1 MDAIKR
7 NGSPLPEFET
17 DKEHSYFISRIF
29 VHPAFISD
37 VEDEK
42 KIGKTEVINPEN
54 GKTEV
59 INPKK
64 GKIEVITEV
73 INDGINRLR
82 GENDGINDG
91 IKSKLSHI
99 AVKKRERIEKL
110 LEIINENPSMAS
122 DLIAIQL
129 GISRPTAERY
139 LAELRRMEI
148 VRREGSNKSGKWR
161 IL

>member
-1 MDAIKR
+1 MI
-7 NGSPLPEFET
+7 N
-17 DKEHSYFISRIF
+17 
-29 VHPAFISD
+29 
-37 VEDEK
+37 
-42 KIGKTEVINPEN
+42 EVINPEKAKIDGIN
-54 GKTEV
+54 DGINSDRAKIDGINDGINRPRGK
-59 INPKK
+59 ND
-64 GKIEVITEV
+64 G

-110 LEIINENPSMAS
+110 LKIINENPSVAS

-129 GISRPTAERY
+129 EISRPTAERY

-148 VRREGSNKSGKWR
+148 VKREGSNKSGKWR

>member
-1 MDAIKR
+1 MINEVINPQK
-7 NGSPLPEFET
+7 
-17 DKEHSYFISRIF
+17 
-29 VHPAFISD
+29 
-37 VEDEK
+37 
-42 KIGKTEVINPEN
+42 GKTEVINEVIN
-54 GKTEV
+54 SGKGKTEV
-59 INPKK
+59 IN
-64 GKIEVITEV
+64 EVINPEKAKIDG
-73 INDGINRLR
+73 INDGINPEN
-82 GENDGINDG
+82 GKNDGINDG

-110 LEIINENPSMAS
+110 LEIINESPSVAS

-148 VRREGSNKSGKWR
+148 IRREGSNKSGKWR

>member
-1 MDAIKR
+1 MINEVINPQK
-7 NGSPLPEFET
+7 G
-17 DKEHSYFISRIF
+17 
-29 VHPAFISD
+29 
-37 VEDEK
+37 
-42 KIGKTEVINPEN
+42 KIEVINEVINSGKGKTEVIN
-54 GKTEV
+54 EV
-59 INPKK
+59 INPEKAK
-64 GKIEVITEV
+64 IDGINDGINRQRGKNDG

-110 LEIINENPSMAS
+110 LKIINENPSVAS

-139 LAELRRMEI
+139 LAELRRMEN
-148 VRREGSNKSGKWR
+148 G
-161 IL
+161 

>member
-1 MDAIKR
+1 MI
-7 NGSPLPEFET
+7 NEVINPE
-17 DKEHSYFISRIF
+17 K
-29 VHPAFISD
+29 
-37 VEDEK
+37 
-42 KIGKTEVINPEN
+42 GKTEVINEVINPEK

-59 INPKK
+59 IN
-64 GKIEVITEV
+64 EVINRPRGKNDG
-73 INDGINRLR
+73 INDGINPEN
-82 GENDGINDG
+82 GKNDGINDGINPENGKNDGINDG

-110 LEIINENPSMAS
+110 LEIINESPSVAS
-122 DLIAIQL
+122 DSIAIQL

-148 VRREGSNKSGKWR
+148 IRREGSNKSGKWR

>member
-1 MDAIKR
+1 MI
-7 NGSPLPEFET
+7 NEVINL
-17 DKEHSYFISRIF
+17 
-29 VHPAFISD
+29 
-37 VEDEK
+37 EK
-42 KIGKTEVINPEN
+42 GKTEVIN
-54 GKTEV
+54 EV
-59 INPKK
+59 INPEKA
-64 GKIEVITEV
+64 KIDGINDGINSDRAKIDG

-110 LEIINENPSMAS
+110 LKIINENPSVAS

-148 VRREGSNKSGKWR
+148 IRREGSNKSGKWR

>member
-1 MDAIKR
+1 MI
-7 NGSPLPEFET
+7 NEVINPE
-17 DKEHSYFISRIF
+17 K
-29 VHPAFISD
+29 
-37 VEDEK
+37 
-42 KIGKTEVINPEN
+42 GKTEVINEVIN
-54 GKTEV
+54 LEKSKTEV
-59 INPKK
+59 IN
-64 GKIEVITEV
+64 EVINPEKAKIDGINDGINRQRGKNDG

-110 LEIINENPSMAS
+110 LKIINENPSVAS

-148 VRREGSNKSGKWR
+148 IRREGSNKSGKWR

>member
-1 MDAIKR
+1 MI
-7 NGSPLPEFET
+7 NEVINPE
-17 DKEHSYFISRIF
+17 K
-29 VHPAFISD
+29 
-37 VEDEK
+37 
-42 KIGKTEVINPEN
+42 GKTEVINEVINPEK

-59 INPKK
+59 IN
-64 GKIEVITEV
+64 EVINRPRGENDG
-73 INDGINRLR
+73 INDGINRPR
-82 GENDGINDG
+82 GENDGINDGINCPRGKNDGINDG

-110 LEIINENPSMAS
+110 LEIINESPSVAS
-122 DLIAIQL
+122 DSIAIQL

-148 VRREGSNKSGKWR
+148 VKREGSNKNGKWV

>member
-1 MDAIKR
+1 MI
-7 NGSPLPEFET
+7 NEVINPE
-17 DKEHSYFISRIF
+17 K
-29 VHPAFISD
+29 
-37 VEDEK
+37 
-42 KIGKTEVINPEN
+42 GKTEVINEVIN
-54 GKTEV
+54 LEKGKTEV
-59 INPKK
+59 IN
-64 GKIEVITEV
+64 EVINPEKAKIDGINDGINRQRGKNDG

-110 LEIINENPSMAS
+110 LKIINENPSVAS

-148 VRREGSNKSGKWR
+148 IRREGSNKSGKWR

>member
-1 MDAIKR
+1 VI
-7 NGSPLPEFET
+7 NEVINPE
-17 DKEHSYFISRIF
+17 K
-29 VHPAFISD
+29 
-37 VEDEK
+37 
-42 KIGKTEVINPEN
+42 GKTEVINEVINRPRGEN
-54 GKTEV
+54 DGINDGINRPRGKNDGINEV
-59 INPKK
+59 INP
-64 GKIEVITEV
+64 GKAKIDG

-110 LEIINENPSMAS
+110 LEIINENPSSVAS

-148 VRREGSNKSGKWR
+148 VKREGSNKNGKWL

>member
-1 MDAIKR
+1 MI
-7 NGSPLPEFET
+7 NEVINPE
-17 DKEHSYFISRIF
+17 K
-29 VHPAFISD
+29 A
-37 VEDEK
+37 
-42 KIGKTEVINPEN
+42 KTEVINDGINRPR
-54 GKTEV
+54 GK
-59 INPKK
+59 ND
-64 GKIEVITEV
+64 G

-82 GENDGINDG
+82 GENDGINDGINPENDKIDGINDG

-110 LEIINENPSMAS
+110 LEIINENPSVAS
-122 DLIAIQL
+122 DSIAMQL

-148 VRREGSNKSGKWR
+148 VKREGSNKSGKWR

>member
-1 MDAIKR
+1 MI
-7 NGSPLPEFET
+7 NEVINPE
-17 DKEHSYFISRIF
+17 K
-29 VHPAFISD
+29 
-37 VEDEK
+37 
-42 KIGKTEVINPEN
+42 GKTEVINEVINPEK

-59 INPKK
+59 IN
-64 GKIEVITEV
+64 EVINRPRGENDG
-73 INDGINRLR
+73 INDGINCPR
-82 GENDGINDG
+82 GKNDGINDG

-110 LEIINENPSMAS
+110 LEIINESPSVAS
-122 DLIAIQL
+122 DSIAIQL

-148 VRREGSNKSGKWR
+148 VKREGSNKNGKWR

>member
-1 MDAIKR
+1 MI
-7 NGSPLPEFET
+7 NEVINPE
-17 DKEHSYFISRIF
+17 K
-29 VHPAFISD
+29 
-37 VEDEK
+37 
-42 KIGKTEVINPEN
+42 GKTEVINEVINPEK

-59 INPKK
+59 IN
-64 GKIEVITEV
+64 EVINRPRGENDG
-73 INDGINRLR
+73 INDGINRPR
-82 GENDGINDG
+82 GENDGINDGINCPRGKNDGINDG

-110 LEIINENPSMAS
+110 LEIINESPSVAS
-122 DLIAIQL
+122 DSIAIQL

-148 VRREGSNKSGKWR
+148 VKREGSNKNGKWR

>member
-1 MDAIKR
+1 MINEVINPQK
-7 NGSPLPEFET
+7 G
-17 DKEHSYFISRIF
+17 
-29 VHPAFISD
+29 
-37 VEDEK
+37 
-42 KIGKTEVINPEN
+42 KIEVINEVINSGKGKTEVINEVINPEK

-59 INPKK
+59 IN
-64 GKIEVITEV
+64 EVINRPRGENDG
-73 INDGINRLR
+73 INDGINRPR
-82 GENDGINDG
+82 GKNDGINDGINPENGKIDGINDG

-110 LEIINENPSMAS
+110 LEIINESPSVAS
-122 DLIAIQL
+122 DSIAIQL

-148 VRREGSNKSGKWR
+148 VKREGSNKNGKWV

>member
-1 MDAIKR
+1 MI
-7 NGSPLPEFET
+7 N
-17 DKEHSYFISRIF
+17 
-29 VHPAFISD
+29 
-37 VEDEK
+37 
-42 KIGKTEVINPEN
+42 EVINPEKAKID
-54 GKTEV
+54 G
-59 INPKK
+59 IND
-64 GKIEVITEV
+64 GINSDRAKIDG
-73 INDGINRLR
+73 INDGINRLRGENDGINDGINPSR

-110 LEIINENPSMAS
+110 LKIINENPSVAS

-148 VRREGSNKSGKWR
+148 VKREGSNKNGKWL